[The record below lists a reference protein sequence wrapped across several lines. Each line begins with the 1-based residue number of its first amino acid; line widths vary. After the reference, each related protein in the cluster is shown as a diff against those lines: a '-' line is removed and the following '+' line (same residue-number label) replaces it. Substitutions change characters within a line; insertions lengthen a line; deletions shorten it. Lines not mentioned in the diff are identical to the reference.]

1 MTKNILLG
9 GAVLILLILAAGCG
23 QVTPSGPNPATARA
37 MTLYAVLTES
47 AHNLNNPSPTISAAA
62 NTAVPV
68 IPTGTPTSAATATSA
83 VTILPSVTP
92 TSSQVATPCYRA
104 FFVKD
109 VTIPDY
115 TALNPGETFVK
126 TWRMKNTGSCDWAA
140 DSSIGFF
147 SGTQMGGPSS
157 QSLGQIVAVG
167 DQIDISL
174 TLIAPTDPGT
184 YTGYWMLLT
193 PSGGR
198 FGVGDAGD
206 QSFWVLITVK
216 SGTTTPSLTNTVGS
230 PTITRTPSVT
240 RSPTTIPTSTG
251 TRTPSVTPT
260 LNSTQIY
267 GTSYPAPP

>member
-1 MTKNILLG
+1 MTKNILIA
-9 GAVLILLILAAGCG
+9 GAALILLILAAGCG
-23 QVTPSGPNPATARA
+23 QVTPSSPNPATARA

-47 AHNLNNPSPTISAAA
+47 AHNLNNPSPTIF
-62 NTAVPV
+62 NTAVSI

-92 TSSQVATPCYRA
+92 TSSQLATPCYRA

-126 TWRMKNTGSCDWAA
+126 TWRLKNTGTCDWAA
-140 DSSIGFF
+140 DTSIGFF

-157 QSLGQIVAVG
+157 QSLGLIVAVG

-174 TLIAPTDPGT
+174 TLKAPTDAGT

-198 FGVGDAGD
+198 FGIGDAGD
-206 QSFWVLITVK
+206 QSFWVLITVR
-216 SGTTTPSLTNTVGS
+216 SGTTTPTVTKTLGTVTATLIPTMTKT
-230 PTITRTPSVT
+230 PTITSTPTQTRTPSLT
-240 RSPTTIPTSTG
+240 PYPSPT
-251 TRTPSVTPT
+251 
-260 LNSTQIY
+260 
-267 GTSYPAPP
+267 